1 MGVKTTDMGSNIMN
15 RSVGIIL
22 PMALCNFSFMS
33 AKIQL
38 YVETTKDFL

>member
-1 MGVKTTDMGSNIMN
+1 MGVKPTDMGSNIKN
-15 RSVGIIL
+15 RSVGIMW
-22 PMALCNFSFMS
+22 PMALCNFSFMR